1 MLQDQPNLPPANI
14 PPVEDID
21 ERFENM
27 AHCVAAQH
35 TDTPTTTPRYFEW
48 YKSISHRFV
57 VPPET
62 RGPVAV
68 TLVVR
73 INNLMTSL
81 ILFMLQ
87 FMILFHCCLQDVLEQ
102 LRELSDITV
111 DPSET
116 PQRILEANQRMRDII
131 MQHLEYG
138 GDDDDSG
145 SGNGVAP
152 HGGGGPDRK
161 KKGKA
166 KASTS
171 KTSQVQCFRIN

>member
-1 MLQDQPNLPPANI
+1 MDLHAKRLILDDLRDNNVIWTPYDGHRVDWPFRQECLYSGWIRHSGIIRPYLPERVLRQFHMLQDQPNLPPANI

-27 AHCVAAQH
+27 AHCVATQH

-87 FMILFHCCLQDVLEQ
+87 FMILFHCCL
-102 LRELSDITV
+102 
-111 DPSET
+111 
-116 PQRILEANQRMRDII
+116 
-131 MQHLEYG
+131 
-138 GDDDDSG
+138 
-145 SGNGVAP
+145 
-152 HGGGGPDRK
+152 
-161 KKGKA
+161 
-166 KASTS
+166 
-171 KTSQVQCFRIN
+171 